1 MSKEQLKKEFIKAYT
16 DNRWKMPMTE
26 SLGKLFDVYYFKLQE
41 KDKEIADLK
50 DALDI
55 SEKCLTDMDNDRDA
69 IIKGADKEIAEL
81 KTHIEKLYKQHSVL

>member
-26 SLGKLFDVYYFKLQE
+26 SLGKLFDVYYSKLQE
-41 KDKEIADLK
+41 K
-50 DALDI
+50 
-55 SEKCLTDMDNDRDA
+55 
-69 IIKGADKEIAEL
+69 DKEIAEL